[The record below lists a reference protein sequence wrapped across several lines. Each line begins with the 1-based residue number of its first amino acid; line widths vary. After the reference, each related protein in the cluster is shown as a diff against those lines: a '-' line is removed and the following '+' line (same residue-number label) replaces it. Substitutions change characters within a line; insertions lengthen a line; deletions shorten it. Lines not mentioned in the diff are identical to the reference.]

1 MIHTYI
7 YIHTMFGGPE
17 LHQFA
22 SARSRHPRDH
32 HGGSHFVLG
41 VWRRRQKD
49 VGDWWFRH
57 QTCCFLAKKK
67 TVWSTEL
74 VWQKNWNDQKTW
86 YDLVWWFELIWA
98 DLSWSFDIFG
108 RVETIRNDQPVGDSM
123 YFTIFRNDLKV
134 PGDLMNCSME
144 WFFLHCHFGLSFQW
158 ARDSWVS
165 GRLQVNNRQ
174 QSTFQSF
181 VQSNP
186 AWARAAS
193 ISSVCGASLCE
204 MIGKRYCVGSCS
216 NNREFDMLCMHI
228 HICTYMYIY
237 VHYVLVSV
245 YIHVYTDYIS
255 YMYSDVYI
263 CICTCK

>member
-57 QTCCFLAKKK
+57 QTCFFWLRRKQFDQPSWYGKK
-67 TVWSTEL
+67 TGMI
-74 VWQKNWNDQKTW
+74 KKHDMIW
-86 YDLVWWFELIWA
+86 YD
-98 DLSWSFDIFG
+98 DLSWSELIFWYFWTGRNHSKRPTSRWFDVFYNFQEWPEGPRWSHELFNGVVFFALPLWSFLSVGTWQLSFWQATSQQQAAEHIPKLCAKQPSMSKSCKHFFCLWS
-108 RVETIRNDQPVGDSM
+108 VSLRNDREKVLCWELFKQPRIRYVM
-123 YFTIFRNDLKV
+123 YAYSYMYV
-134 PGDLMNCSME
+134 
-144 WFFLHCHFGLSFQW
+144 H
-158 ARDSWVS
+158 V
-165 GRLQVNNRQ
+165 
-174 QSTFQSF
+174 
-181 VQSNP
+181 
-186 AWARAAS
+186 
-193 ISSVCGASLCE
+193 
-204 MIGKRYCVGSCS
+204 
-216 NNREFDMLCMHI
+216 
-228 HICTYMYIY
+228 HICALCTRI
-237 VHYVLVSV
+237 SV
-245 YIHVYTDYIS
+245 YTCIYWLYIS

>member
-1 MIHTYI
+1 MIHTYIYTYI

-22 SARSRHPRDH
+22 STRSRHPCDH

-98 DLSWSFDIFG
+98 DLLMFLDGSKPF
-108 RVETIRNDQPVGDSM
+108 ET
-123 YFTIFRNDLKV
+123 T
-134 PGDLMNCSME
+134 
-144 WFFLHCHFGLSFQW
+144 GLSFQW

-228 HICTYMYIY
+228 HIYVHVHICALCTRISVYTCIYWLYIIY
-237 VHYVLVSV
+237 VFRRV
-245 YIHVYTDYIS
+245 YMH
-255 YMYSDVYI
+255 MYL
-263 CICTCK
+263 

>member
-1 MIHTYI
+1 M
-7 YIHTMFGGPE
+7 
-17 LHQFA
+17 
-22 SARSRHPRDH
+22 
-32 HGGSHFVLG
+32 
-41 VWRRRQKD
+41 
-49 VGDWWFRH
+49 
-57 QTCCFLAKKK
+57 AKKLE
-67 TVWSTEL
+67 WS
-74 VWQKNWNDQKTW
+74 KNMI
-86 YDLVWWFELIWA
+86 WFGMMIWA
-98 DLSWSFDIFG
+98 DLSWSELIFWYFWTGRNHSKRPTSRWFDVFY
-108 RVETIRNDQPVGDSM
+108 NFQ
-123 YFTIFRNDLKV
+123 
-134 PGDLMNCSME
+134 E
-144 WFFLHCHFGLSFQW
+144 WPEGPRWSHELFNGVFFLHCHFGLSFQW